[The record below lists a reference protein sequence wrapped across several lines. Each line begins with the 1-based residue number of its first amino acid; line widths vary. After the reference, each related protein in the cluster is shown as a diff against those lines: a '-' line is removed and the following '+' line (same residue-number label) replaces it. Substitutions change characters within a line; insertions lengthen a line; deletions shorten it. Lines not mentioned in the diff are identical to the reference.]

1 VLQSARS
8 LWTIPLWL
16 LTAASG
22 RAKLRQTEEERD
34 VPEFTTSQWA
44 ILFLVLVLG
53 WLLGLLSRSGGKKWK
68 RAYEAERDARAD
80 EQAELEAARARIAE
94 LEAAQPAVV
103 AAPATVTTPVGEEP
117 AAVAPVTTTE
127 TLDLTRDDLSRI
139 RGIGAAG
146 QRRLNEEGIYRYSD
160 ITGLTPAEEAELEQ
174 RLGADEGYIE
184 QEQWREQA
192 ALLESG
198 QDDQH
203 RATFG

>member
-1 VLQSARS
+1 
-8 LWTIPLWL
+8 
-16 LTAASG
+16 
-22 RAKLRQTEEERD
+22 
-34 VPEFTTSQWA
+34 VPEFTTNQWA

-80 EQAELEAARARIAE
+80 EQAELEAARARVAE
-94 LEAAQPAVV
+94 LEAARPSVATTVVEEPVV
-103 AAPATVTTPVGEEP
+103 AAPVTRAE
-117 AAVAPVTTTE
+117 A
-127 TLDLTRDDLSRI
+127 LDLTRDDLSLI
-139 RGIGAAG
+139 RGVGAAG

-160 ITGLTPAEEAELEQ
+160 ITGLTPAEEADLER

-198 QDDQH
+198 QIDQH

>member
-1 VLQSARS
+1 
-8 LWTIPLWL
+8 
-16 LTAASG
+16 LTAASR
-22 RAKLRQTEEERD
+22 RAKLRQTEQEKRD
-34 VPEFTTSQWA
+34 VPEFTTNQWA
-44 ILFLVLVLG
+44 VLFLVLVLG
-53 WLLGLLSRSGGKKWK
+53 WLLGLISRSGGKKWK

-80 EQAELEAARARIAE
+80 EQAELEVARTRVAE
-94 LEAAQPAVV
+94 LEAAQPSAR
-103 AAPATVTTPVGEEP
+103 P
-117 AAVAPVTTTE
+117 AAVVTPVAEEPVAEAPVTNTE

-174 RLGADEGYIE
+174 RLGADDGYIE

>member
-1 VLQSARS
+1 M
-8 LWTIPLWL
+8 
-16 LTAASG
+16 
-22 RAKLRQTEEERD
+22 
-34 VPEFTTSQWA
+34 PEFTTNQWA

-53 WLLGLLSRSGGKKWK
+53 WLLGLVSRSGGRKWK
-68 RAYEAERDARAD
+68 RAYQAERDARAD
-80 EQAELEAARARIAE
+80 EQAELEAARARVAE
-94 LEAAQPAVV
+94 LEAARP
-103 AAPATVTTPVGEEP
+103 APAATLVEEP
-117 AAVAPVTTTE
+117 EAAAPVTTTE
-127 TLDLTRDDLSRI
+127 TLDLTRDDLSLI

-160 ITGLTPAEEAELEQ
+160 ITGLTPAEEAELEK

-198 QDDQH
+198 QIDQH

>member
-1 VLQSARS
+1 M
-8 LWTIPLWL
+8 
-16 LTAASG
+16 
-22 RAKLRQTEEERD
+22 
-34 VPEFTTSQWA
+34 PEFTTNQWA

-80 EQAELEAARARIAE
+80 EQAELEVARARIAE
-94 LEAAQPAVV
+94 LEDATPVAARPVV
-103 AAPATVTTPVGEEP
+103 ATPVVEEP
-117 AAVAPVTTTE
+117 VVAEAPVTTTE
-127 TLDLTRDDLSRI
+127 SLDLTRDDLSRI

-146 QRRLNEEGIYRYSD
+146 QRRLNEEGIYRYAD
-160 ITGLTPAEEAELEQ
+160 ITGLTPAEEAELER
-174 RLGADEGYIE
+174 RLGADDGYIE

>member
-1 VLQSARS
+1 
-8 LWTIPLWL
+8 
-16 LTAASG
+16 
-22 RAKLRQTEEERD
+22 
-34 VPEFTTSQWA
+34 VPEFTTNQWA

-53 WLLGLLSRSGGKKWK
+53 WLLGLVSRSGGRKWK
-68 RAYEAERDARAD
+68 RAYQAERDARAD
-80 EQAELEAARARIAE
+80 EQAELEAARARVAE
-94 LEAAQPAVV
+94 LEAARP
-103 AAPATVTTPVGEEP
+103 APAATLVEEP
-117 AAVAPVTTTE
+117 EAAAPVTTTE
-127 TLDLTRDDLSRI
+127 TLDLTRDDLSLI

-160 ITGLTPAEEAELEQ
+160 ITGLTPAEEAELEK

-198 QDDQH
+198 QIDQH

>member
-1 VLQSARS
+1 
-8 LWTIPLWL
+8 
-16 LTAASG
+16 
-22 RAKLRQTEEERD
+22 
-34 VPEFTTSQWA
+34 VPEFTTNQWA

-53 WLLGLLSRSGGKKWK
+53 WLLGLVSRSGGRKWK
-68 RAYEAERDARAD
+68 RAYEAERDARAE
-80 EQAELEAARARIAE
+80 EQAELEAARARVAE
-94 LEAAQPAVV
+94 LEAATPVV
-103 AAPATVTTPVGEEP
+103 AAPAVATPVTEEP
-117 AAVAPVTTTE
+117 VAAEAPVTTTE

-146 QRRLNEEGIYRYSD
+146 QRRLNEEGIYRYAD

-198 QDDQH
+198 QYDQH
-203 RATFG
+203 RATYG

>member
-1 VLQSARS
+1 M
-8 LWTIPLWL
+8 
-16 LTAASG
+16 
-22 RAKLRQTEEERD
+22 
-34 VPEFTTSQWA
+34 PEFTTNQWA

-80 EQAELEAARARIAE
+80 EQAELEAARARVAE
-94 LEAAQPAVV
+94 LEAARPGVATTVVEEPVV
-103 AAPATVTTPVGEEP
+103 AAPVTR
-117 AAVAPVTTTE
+117 AE
-127 TLDLTRDDLSRI
+127 TLDLTRDDLSLI
-139 RGIGAAG
+139 RGVGAAG

-160 ITGLTPAEEAELEQ
+160 ITGLTPAEEADLER

-198 QDDQH
+198 QIDQH